1 MRPRR
6 ALLGVGIAAV
16 LGAGAWAALS
26 VWPVATEPTGTSP
39 PEVSAPPPRG
49 PTAVTALGRLEPR
62 EGLICLAGPSDP
74 SVVIAELFVGEG
86 DRVEAGQVLAR
97 LDTFAVRQAALERA
111 EAELVNAEADL
122 KRRIRLHR
130 GKVISDSLRDDWELK
145 VKVARAD
152 ANRARAEFERTRV
165 RAPSQ
170 GVVIKVHAR
179 EGERVGPEGI
189 LELGKIDEMFAVAE
203 VYETD
208 IARVRTGQQ
217 ATVSSPAL
225 PEPLTGQVEWINLK
239 VGKLDVLGADPA
251 AKTDAR
257 VVEVEIRLDDSRPAA
272 GLTNLQVEVEFEP

>member
-1 MRPRR
+1 
-6 ALLGVGIAAV
+6 VAV

-26 VWPVATEPTGTSP
+26 VWSAATEPAATP
-39 PEVSAPPPRG
+39 PPQVSAPPPGG

-74 SVVIAELFVGEG
+74 SVVIAKLFVGEG

-97 LDTFAVRQAALERA
+97 LDTFAVREAALERV
-111 EAELVNAEADL
+111 EAELANAKADL
-122 KRRIRLHR
+122 ERRIRLHR
-130 GKVISDSLRDDWELK
+130 GKVISDSLRDEWELR

-179 EGERVGPEGI
+179 EGERVGPDGI

-208 IARVRTGQQ
+208 IARVRTGQR

>member
-6 ALLGVGIAAV
+6 AWLGVGVVAV
-16 LGAGAWAALS
+16 LGAGAWTALS
-26 VWPVATEPTGTSP
+26 VWPAATELAGTP
-39 PEVSAPPPRG
+39 PPQVSAPPPRG
-49 PTAVTALGRLEPR
+49 GKAVTALGRLEPKD
-62 EGLICLAGPSDP
+62 GLICVAGPSDP

-97 LDTFAVRQAALERA
+97 LDTFAVRKASLERV
-111 EAELVNAEADL
+111 EAKLANAEADL
-122 KRRIRLHR
+122 TRRLRLHS
-130 GKVISDSLRDDWELK
+130 GKVISDSLRDEWDLK
-145 VKVARAD
+145 VKVARAN
-152 ANRARAEFERTRV
+152 ANRARALFEGTRV
-165 RAPSQ
+165 RAPSD

-179 EGERVGPEGI
+179 AGERVGPDGI

-208 IARVRTGQQ
+208 IARVRTGQR

-257 VVEVEIRLDDSRPAA
+257 VVEVEVRLDDSRSAA
-272 GLTNLQVEVEFEP
+272 GLTNLQVEVAFEP